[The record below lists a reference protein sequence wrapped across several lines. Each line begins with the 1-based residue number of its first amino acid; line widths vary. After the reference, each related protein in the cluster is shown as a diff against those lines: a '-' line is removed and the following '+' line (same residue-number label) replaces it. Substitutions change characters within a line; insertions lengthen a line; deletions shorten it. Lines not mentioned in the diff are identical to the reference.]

1 MIAYVELKRFHTY
14 CMLCSVFS
22 VCLVLRIL
30 LMSMLFQYVSEKI
43 GGAKGTEL
51 EDDIVDMEKVARAC
65 LQIII
70 YLL

>member
-1 MIAYVELKRFHTY
+1 
-14 CMLCSVFS
+14 
-22 VCLVLRIL
+22 
-30 LMSMLFQYVSEKI
+30 MSMLFQYVSEKI